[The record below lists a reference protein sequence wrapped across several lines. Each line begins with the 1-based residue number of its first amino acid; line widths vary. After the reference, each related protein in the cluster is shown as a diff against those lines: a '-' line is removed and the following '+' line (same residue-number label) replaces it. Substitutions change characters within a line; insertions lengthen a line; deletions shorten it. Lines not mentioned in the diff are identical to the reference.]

1 MSFCYVYSSVS
12 IGICGMYFEIHS
24 CYWPVFC
31 DGEGGH
37 TGFHIYTCESLVL
50 FRKAN
55 AQNKKLLQHV
65 HIHSL
70 LKAF

>member
-1 MSFCYVYSSVS
+1 
-12 IGICGMYFEIHS
+12 MYFEIHS
-24 CYWPVFC
+24 CYWPVFY